1 MYTPREDSYMLAEQ
15 VARFAKGRVIDMG
28 TGSGIQANVAAEKPE
43 VTSVLAVDIDKESI
57 DYCKKNIINP
67 KITFEES
74 GLFSKVTGEF
84 DTIIF
89 NPPYLPKDKG
99 ITDRALYGGKKG
111 HEIIEKFFRQVSSHL
126 AENGIILLLFSS
138 FTNRDKVEQV
148 IDKAGFTFK
157 QIVTQHIF
165 FEDLYV
171 YLVERR
177 K

>member
-1 MYTPREDSYMLAEQ
+1 MYLPREDSYMLAEQ
-15 VARFAKGRVIDMG
+15 VQKFAKGRVLDMG
-28 TGSGIQANVAAEKPE
+28 TGSGIQANVAAEKLE
-43 VTSVLAVDIDKESI
+43 VKSVLAVDVDKESI
-57 DYCKKNIINP
+57 DYCKRNVSNP

-74 GLFSKVTGEF
+74 GLFSKVIWEF

-138 FTNRDKVEQV
+138 FTNQAKVDEI

-165 FEDLYV
+165 FEDLFV